1 MAEWMVQKKLSFSD
15 SFYHRSKVD
24 ADPMTTMPSSQC
36 DPLVARSHEFL
47 PGKFLS

>member
-15 SFYHRSKVD
+15 SFYHRSKD
-24 ADPMTTMPSSQC
+24 NADPMTTIPSSHC